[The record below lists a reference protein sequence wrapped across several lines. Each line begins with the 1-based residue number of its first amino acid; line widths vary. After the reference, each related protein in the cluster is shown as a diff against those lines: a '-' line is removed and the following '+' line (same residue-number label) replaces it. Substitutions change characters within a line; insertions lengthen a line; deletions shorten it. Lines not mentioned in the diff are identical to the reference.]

1 MKVTIIQVEG
11 RLEATVP
18 VAIVYDENGPM
29 TWASRPLGWVENT
42 AKGLKTLLA
51 KFPDA
56 DTKLVNPSL
65 FD

>member
-1 MKVTIIQVEG
+1 MKVTIIQIEG

-29 TWASRPLGWVENT
+29 TWAGHPLGWTENT

-51 KFPDA
+51 EFPDA
-56 DTKLVNPSL
+56 ETKLVNQSL